1 MYIATYVDVQP
12 PSTNQGIEV
21 IHQYREAGRR
31 GEGNLGLDAVQEIS
45 RPNRFTIVE
54 VWKDQ
59 SSFEQHQKASR
70 IVQLWARLGMIH
82 NSPYDRRLHLA
93 FSIDASAA
101 ATSADAIFVV
111 THVDVPPPR
120 KDEAEVLLKA
130 LAEESREDPG
140 HLRYDIFQQI
150 APRTNHFTVFAVWK
164 DANAFDSHQMTPHT
178 RKFREGLGPL
188 LGAPYDERLYKA
200 VP

>member
-1 MYIATYVDVQP
+1 M
-12 PSTNQGIEV
+12 

-31 GEGNLGLDAVQEIS
+31 GEGNLGLDVVQEIS

-59 SSFEQHQKASR
+59 SSFEEHQKASR
-70 IVQLWARLGMIH
+70 IVQLWARLGTIH

-130 LAEESREDPG
+130 LAEESREDAG

-164 DANAFDSHQMTPHT
+164 DANAFDSHQMTTHT